1 MGEFYGVMIWRVG
14 FIWGIWGGEVY
25 DEGEGLGMGIVKNGF
40 GVGFLGDVAIE
51 KYSARESAFIN
62 SFRENKPPIL
72 IGFLR

>member
-1 MGEFYGVMIWRVG
+1 MVCLGLERCMVLMRGRGMALWWG
-14 FIWGIWGGEVY
+14 FC
-25 DEGEGLGMGIVKNGF
+25 
-40 GVGFLGDVAIE
+40 GDVAKG